1 LALDGSQ
8 NHSVEYQSQGIS
20 RSEEAVRRC
29 PVIVRLCAAEQP
41 FLSQMLILP
50 CRDGF
55 NLGVV
60 GPAFQDF
67 HDAILDQRFHLLS
80 DGRLE

>member
-1 LALDGSQ
+1 MALDDS
-8 NHSVEYQSQGIS
+8 QSQFVERQSHGIS
-20 RSEEAVRRC
+20 KSRETLRGCS
-29 PVIVRLCAAEQP
+29 VIVQRCAAEQP
-41 FLSQMLILP
+41 VLSQMLILP
-50 CRDGF
+50 CRDRF

-67 HDAILDQRFHLLS
+67 HDAILDQRFHLLG

>member
-1 LALDGSQ
+1 MALDGSQ
-8 NHSVEYQSQGIS
+8 SQFVEYQSHGIS
-20 RSEEAVRRC
+20 KSGETVRRC
-29 PVIVRLCAAEQP
+29 YVIVRRCAAAQP
-41 FLSQMLILP
+41 VLSQMLILP
-50 CRDGF
+50 CRDRF

-67 HDAILDQRFHLLS
+67 HDAILNQRFHLLS